1 MEMSSVIGWR
11 GGRRFL
17 LPWVGAR
24 LGAGD
29 GRAVE
34 EDRWEEDEKEAELG
48 RDMAW
53 QVIGGF
59 AAKTSPE
66 Q

>member
-1 MEMSSVIGWR
+1 MELSSVIGWR

-34 EDRWEEDEKEAELG
+34 EDRWEEDEKEGELG
-48 RDMAW
+48 RDMA
-53 QVIGGF
+53 
-59 AAKTSPE
+59 
-66 Q
+66 